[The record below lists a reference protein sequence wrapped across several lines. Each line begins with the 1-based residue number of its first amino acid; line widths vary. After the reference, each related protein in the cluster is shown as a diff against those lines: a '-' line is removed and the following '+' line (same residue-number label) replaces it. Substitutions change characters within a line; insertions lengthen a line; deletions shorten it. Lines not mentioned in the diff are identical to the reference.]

1 MTTKASAAADRPPGV
16 WSDASPICG
25 QPEWTIGAAN
35 IARLRQQLM
44 VKATAKVPPR
54 FAT

>member
-1 MTTKASAAADRPPGV
+1 MATKASAAADRPRVV

-25 QPEWTIGAAN
+25 RPEWTIGAAD

-44 VKATAKVPPR
+44 VKATARVPPR